1 MSVIFHYIEAKNL
14 SDFNSDL
21 LIQTDILIQSLVPQ
35 VVLVRKYN
43 LPFYEYLK
51 WMCFLQVRK
60 EKLELGFVYGNELNH
75 AHGLFTNL
83 HLKQVR
89 HVEIQNFDILQ
100 DERLANIIV
109 EASMLNEIKQKLLK
123 HKK

>member
-1 MSVIFHYIEAKNL
+1 MNSLYHYIEAKNL
-14 SDFNSDL
+14 SNQTAEL
-21 LIQTDILIQSLVPQ
+21 LIQSDLLIQSLVPQ
-35 VVLVRKYN
+35 VVLVRKFK

-60 EKLELGFVYGNELNH
+60 GNLELGFVYGNELNH